1 MYSPHQKGKT
11 AVECEII
18 IGGSPVILA
27 VQIELIEP
35 QAPQLDA
42 IDVHPCVFP
51 YYKGDRH
58 RICLVRTG
66 MGATRGV
73 AKDRMKPVD
82 LPATAVRTGPRN
94 SGLRKL
100 GTKQRPT

>member
-1 MYSPHQKGKT
+1 
-11 AVECEII
+11 
-18 IGGSPVILA
+18 
-27 VQIELIEP
+27 
-35 QAPQLDA
+35 
-42 IDVHPCVFP
+42 
-51 YYKGDRH
+51 
-58 RICLVRTG
+58 